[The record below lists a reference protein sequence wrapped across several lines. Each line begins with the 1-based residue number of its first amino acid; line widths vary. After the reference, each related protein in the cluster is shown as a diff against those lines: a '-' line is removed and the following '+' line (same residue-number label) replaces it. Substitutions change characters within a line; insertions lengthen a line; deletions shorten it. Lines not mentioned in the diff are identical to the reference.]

1 MQELSRLTTALIL
14 LPISYNPDEAGK
26 REPIEDEKFWITAE
40 EVSRELRVEGGT
52 IHLYRDGN
60 VRGIWWD
67 RSIVDRDT
75 HAVIEIDMEDTTHSR
90 RNLIDYVR
98 EVLLNRFRQKAI
110 YIKFIVPV
118 DRLVVTEEKVTP

>member
-1 MQELSRLTTALIL
+1 
-14 LPISYNPDEAGK
+14 
-26 REPIEDEKFWITAE
+26 
-40 EVSRELRVEGGT
+40 
-52 IHLYRDGN
+52 
-60 VRGIWWD
+60 
-67 RSIVDRDT
+67 VDRDT
-75 HAVIEIDMEDTTHSR
+75 HAVIEIDMEDPTHSR